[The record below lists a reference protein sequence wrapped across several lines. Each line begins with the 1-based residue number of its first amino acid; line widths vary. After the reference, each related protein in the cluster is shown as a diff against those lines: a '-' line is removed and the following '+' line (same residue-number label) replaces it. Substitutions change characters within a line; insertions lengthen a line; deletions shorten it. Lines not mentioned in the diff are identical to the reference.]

1 MRNNFLRDRAS
12 SRGIARDGRNPYG
25 SRGGYVTSSRRGRD
39 RGDMRDYRGRDRGM
53 DSRDYYSEH
62 DSRNDYRGNSYDRGQ
77 DYHMGYEHAREHS
90 RPMEYEMYGI
100 GGMRPRMDY
109 GDYQD
114 HGDYRDYR
122 DYRDYQDHGDY
133 RDYGEDSEKEYE
145 EELKK
150 WTEKLKKEDRFGWSK
165 EQIMQQAKSMG
176 VKFEE
181 YDENEFYATYLMMIS
196 DYPKSANEPH
206 SYLAM
211 AKAFLEDKDA
221 KLKGSDKLCAYLY
234 TIVLD
239 K

>member
-39 RGDMRDYRGRDRGM
+39 RGDMRDYRGGNDRDYR
-53 DSRDYYSEH
+53 DSRDYYSER
-62 DSRNDYRGNSYDRGQ
+62 DSRNDYRDYAYDRGS
-77 DYHMGYEHAREHS
+77 DYHMGSQYSREHS
-90 RPMEYEMYGI
+90 RPMEYEMFGI

-109 GDYQD
+109 GDYR
-114 HGDYRDYR
+114 DYRDSRDYR
-122 DYRDYQDHGDY
+122 DYGD
-133 RDYGEDSEKEYE
+133 EDMDKEYE
-145 EELKK
+145 EELHK
-150 WTEKLKKEDRFGWSK
+150 WIEKLKKEDRFGWSK

-234 TIVLD
+234 TIVLG